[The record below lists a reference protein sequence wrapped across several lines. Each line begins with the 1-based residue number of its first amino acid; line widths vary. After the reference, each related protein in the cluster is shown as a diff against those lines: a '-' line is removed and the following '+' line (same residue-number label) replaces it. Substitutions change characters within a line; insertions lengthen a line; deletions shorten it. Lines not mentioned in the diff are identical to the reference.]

1 MGETSPGAAIRKRQQ
16 YLLTISPSAGPAIPI
31 SGHQADPTVPSTTY
45 SSGRPAEKGVRNQ
58 YGEMPF

>member
-1 MGETSPGAAIRKRQQ
+1 MGETSPGAAIRKPQQ
-16 YLLTISPSAGPAIPI
+16 YLLRISPSIGPAIPI
-31 SGHQADPTVPSTTY
+31 SGRQTDPAVPSTTY